1 MAHYYDEPSR
11 TFSEYL
17 LIPGF
22 TDSVNTPDRVD
33 LSTPLTK
40 FGPGVEEPFIKM
52 NIQVDE
58 TFAVLFL
65 QHPGNAP
72 EPCTD
77 LLIIIFASFFVHPTF
92 RTIDHQIL
100 HCHGAVLA
108 RTLPLTLQSLHQM
121 IVVLN
126 LHERL

>member
-40 FGPGVEEPFIKM
+40 FRPGVEEPFIRM
-52 NIQVDE
+52 NIPIG
-58 TFAVLFL
+58 F
-65 QHPGNAP
+65 P
-72 EPCTD
+72 
-77 LLIIIFASFFVHPTF
+77 F
-92 RTIDHQIL
+92 RLTLPIPIRTRMSMMRKL
-100 HCHGAVLA
+100 MINLKESRIAGAV
-108 RTLPLTLQSLHQM
+108 
-121 IVVLN
+121 
-126 LHERL
+126 